1 MYDDFITNL
10 VATSNYELLCDV
22 KIVMGLTYVLPMLE
36 AIQILKKIAWNKK
49 CFIYDFVATMKFI
62 QMDFY
67 ILYVDLQWQFS
78 H

>member
-10 VATSNYELLCDV
+10 VATSTYELLYV

-36 AIQILKKIAWNKK
+36 AIQILKKFAWNKE
-49 CFIYDFVATMKFI
+49 CFSCDFIATMKFI

-67 ILYVDLQWQFS
+67 TLYVDLQQQFS